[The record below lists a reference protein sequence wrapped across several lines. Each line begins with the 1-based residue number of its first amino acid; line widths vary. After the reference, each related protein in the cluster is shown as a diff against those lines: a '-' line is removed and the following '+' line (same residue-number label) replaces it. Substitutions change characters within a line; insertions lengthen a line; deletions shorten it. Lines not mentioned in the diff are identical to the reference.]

1 MRFENQSGYAESP
14 RRCRSQA
21 GFSLLEML
29 LVVVILLIV
38 MGMALFA
45 TRAIQANLR
54 ANAGLNQVVGL
65 LRTAR
70 ETSISE
76 RRNVRVEFLGTNR
89 IRLTRQELPVGT
101 TVTRDVNLEN
111 NMQFML
117 TPGVPDTPDLFGNA
131 AAVSFGGTPVMM
143 FMSDGTFV
151 DANGNPLNGTL
162 FLGVPNQPETARA
175 VTIVGATGRIRGYRW
190 TGGGWLQ

>member
-1 MRFENQSGYAESP
+1 MRSESQSGYAESP
-14 RRCRSQA
+14 RKVRNQA

-38 MGMALFA
+38 MGMALMS
-45 TRAIQANLR
+45 TRSIQTNLR

-65 LRTAR
+65 LRSAR

-76 RRNVRVEFLGTNR
+76 RRNVRLELLGTNR

-101 TVTRDVNLEN
+101 TVISDVTLEN

-117 TPGVPDTPDLFGNA
+117 TPGVADTPDLFGNA
-131 AAVSFGGTPVMM
+131 AAVSFGGTPMM
-143 FMSDGTFV
+143 LFMSDGTFV
-151 DANGNPLNGTL
+151 DANGNPLNGSL
-162 FLGVPNQPETARA
+162 FLGVPNQPEMARA

>member
-1 MRFENQSGYAESP
+1 MRSESQSGYAERP
-14 RRCRSQA
+14 RKVRSQA

-38 MGMALFA
+38 MGMALMS
-45 TRAIQANLR
+45 TRSIQTNLR

-65 LRTAR
+65 LRSAR

-76 RRNVRVEFLGTNR
+76 RRNVRLELLGTNR

-101 TVTRDVNLEN
+101 TVISDVTLEN

-117 TPGVPDTPDLFGNA
+117 TPGVADTPDLFGNA
-131 AAVSFGGTPVMM
+131 AAVSFGGTPMM
-143 FMSDGTFV
+143 LFMSDGTFV
-151 DANGNPLNGTL
+151 DANGNPLNGSL
-162 FLGVPNQPETARA
+162 FLGVPNQPEMARA

>member
-1 MRFENQSGYAESP
+1 MPKGISQSSRKGQNQSG
-14 RRCRSQA
+14 
-21 GFSLLEML
+21 FSLIEML
-29 LVVVILLIV
+29 IVVVILLIV
-38 MGMALFA
+38 MAMALMA

-65 LRTAR
+65 LRAAR

-76 RRNVRVEFLGTNR
+76 RRNVRVEFLGANR
-89 IRLTRQELPVGT
+89 IRLTRQEVPVGT
-101 TVTRDVNLEN
+101 TVIRDVNLEN
-111 NMQFML
+111 NIQFML
-117 TPGVPDTPDLFGNA
+117 TPGVGDTPDLFGNPT
-131 AAVSFGGTPVMM
+131 AVSFGGTPSMM

-151 DANGNPLNGTL
+151 DANGNPLNGSV
-162 FLGVPNQPETARA
+162 FLGVPNQPEMARA